1 MNFKL
6 LLGLFTLAIHA
17 PHTYAKDLTYST
29 RCDSTNA
36 EATISFVGDIL
47 IHKALYQTVVRESQH
62 FSQIWKNTD
71 GLIQK
76 ANFSVANLEGPAAL
90 GIDSNGRDRG
100 DIGFVYDGQVYS
112 GTNFLFNYHPRI
124 FSDLKNSGYDLL
136 TSANNHALDRYS
148 VGIDKTIQAAND
160 SGLPTVGTRV
170 SGNPQGLFYKIAII
184 NRLRV
189 AFLGCTEMTNGM
201 ADNDN
206 QVLTCYKNDSR
217 ILGIISSVSKRPD
230 VDALIVLPHWGSEYT
245 HTPGSEQIEF
255 ARKYIDAGAIAVV
268 GSHPHVLQ
276 PWEKYISK
284 DGRESLIIYSL
295 GNFVAGQAGLA
306 RKTGTVAYLGLSKK
320 ENQKARIFGVGYTPT
335 YRSEARLNPIGSGD
349 SPEVLK
355 HVASMY
361 GSKARVEPKG
371 QLAAVMCT
379 SNSLAERVL
388 E

>member
-1 MNFKL
+1 MKFQIL
-6 LLGLFTLAIHA
+6 IALFILA
-17 PHTYAKDLTYST
+17 PNSYSKDLAYST
-29 RCDSTNA
+29 SCDPKNS

-47 IHKALYQTVVRESQH
+47 IHKALYQIVAKESQH
-62 FSQIWKNTD
+62 FSQIWQKTD

-90 GIDSNGRDRG
+90 GIDSNGRDHG
-100 DIGFVYDGQVYS
+100 DIGFVYDGEVYS

-148 VGIDKTIQAAND
+148 IGIDKTILAAQN
-160 SGLPTVGTRV
+160 SGLPTVGTRL
-170 SGNPQGLFYKIAII
+170 SGNPEGLFYKIAVI
-184 NRLRV
+184 NNMRV
-189 AFLGCTEMTNGM
+189 AFLGCTEMINGM

-206 QVLTCYKNDSR
+206 QVLTCYKNSSR
-217 ILGIISSVSKRPD
+217 ILGIINSISKRAD
-230 VDALIVLPHWGSEYT
+230 VDAVIVLPHWGTEYT
-245 HTPGSEQIEF
+245 HTPGSDQREF
-255 ARKYIDAGAIAVV
+255 ARKYIDAGAIAVI

-276 PWEKYISK
+276 PWEKYMSK
-284 DGRESLIIYSL
+284 DGRESLILYSL

-306 RKTGTVAYLGLSKK
+306 RKTGAVAYLGLSKK
-320 ENQKARIFGVGYTPT
+320 GNQKARIFGVGYTPT

-361 GSKARVEPKG
+361 GTKARVEPKG

-379 SNSLAERVL
+379 SNSLAEQVL